1 MSQERRHY
9 SRVNFDHEAYLH
21 SAGERYECQLLDV
34 SLKGVLVEVSEDF
47 PAQSGQKAMVEV
59 QLAGTAVQIQ
69 ADSTLVFKKDNQCG
83 FRFDEIGIDSLTHLR
98 RLLELNT
105 GDSDLVRKELFF
117 IVNDSTNG

>member
-47 PAQSGQKAMVEV
+47 PAQSG
-59 QLAGTAVQIQ
+59 QIQ